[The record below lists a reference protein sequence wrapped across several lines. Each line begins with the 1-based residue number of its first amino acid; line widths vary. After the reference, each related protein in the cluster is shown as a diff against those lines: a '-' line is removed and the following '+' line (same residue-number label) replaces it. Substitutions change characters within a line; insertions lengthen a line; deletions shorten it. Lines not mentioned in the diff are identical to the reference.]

1 MKAIEIYMNINGRG
15 AEAIT
20 FYEEVFNTKANTS
33 QLLHRA
39 GQIVRQNLNI

>member
-20 FYEEVFNTKANTS
+20 FYDRFLIQKQNTS